1 MDAVTA
7 DLRVHE
13 ARQSFLIRKSD
24 QKADFISAEV
34 LPAEFK
40 CKAQDIADLMESD
53 EDFKQDICLAIAA
66 IVRDPRDLHQLH
78 IVINSFD
85 HAIER
90 EAVREWEEREA
101 A

>member
-34 LPAEFK
+34 LTAEFK
-40 CKAQDIADLMESD
+40 CKAQDISNLLESD
-53 EDFKQDICLAIAA
+53 EDFRQDMCLAIAA
-66 IVRDPRDLHQLH
+66 IVRDPKDLRQMH

-90 EAVREWEEREA
+90 VALKDWNEREA